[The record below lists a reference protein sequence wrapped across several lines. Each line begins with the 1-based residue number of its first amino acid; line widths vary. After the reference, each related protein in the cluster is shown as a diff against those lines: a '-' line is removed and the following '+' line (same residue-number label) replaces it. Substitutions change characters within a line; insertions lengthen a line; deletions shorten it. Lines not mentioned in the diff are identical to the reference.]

1 MENVFLSSV
10 SSETLSKMEV
20 LQFTEEESNFLIWL
34 FNRNQENEEAFV
46 VSNLNTL
53 CELYLISIKYWI

>member
-1 MENVFLSSV
+1 MFLSSV